1 MKIAVGNSRR
11 TKRWKN
17 KDISWEDFKRIVRTT
32 KRTTETVSEYAKM
45 KKAEQDE
52 IKDVGGF
59 VGGALREGKRR
70 NGHVLCRSMLTL
82 DMDYAV
88 PGVWE
93 QIESLYDWACCL
105 YSTHKHT
112 PEEPRL
118 RLIIPLA
125 REVSEDEYPAVG
137 RMVAK
142 EIGIDMFDDTTY
154 EPARLMYWPST
165 PSDGEFVF
173 REQDGELLDPDVYLA
188 KYIDWRDT
196 SLWPTSRRQSEVI
209 QRSLKAQAD
218 PLSKEGVVGAFCRAY
233 PIEDAIDIFLSDI
246 YERSAIEGRFDYI
259 PADSSAG
266 VVIYDGKFA
275 YSHHATDPVCGKLLN
290 AFDLVR
296 LHRFDDL
303 NEKASFQ
310 AMCDFAVNDERVK
323 RQFAEE
329 RRAAAMEDF
338 ETADDWESLLQLD
351 KKGQIKNTLTNI
363 AIILRHDPN
372 LQSIVFNQFKNMI
385 DVIGQLPWRQVKP
398 GWGDADLACAKMY
411 FERIYGIWSPTK
423 FKDALL
429 GVVSSERVY
438 HPVKE
443 YLDGLSWDGVE
454 RLDTLL
460 IDYLGAEDTPYVRAV
475 TRKTFVAA
483 VARIYEP
490 GIKFDSI
497 LVLNG
502 PQGIGKSTFF
512 ARLGREWYSDSLAIS
527 DMKDKTAAEKLQG
540 YWILELGEL
549 AGIRKMDVE
558 TVKSFVTR
566 TDDKYRHAYG
576 VNVESHPRSCVIVG
590 STNSDGGF
598 LRDITGNRRFWPVR
612 VLGGGKYKPWDLI
625 DVDQIWAEAIERYRL
640 GEELFLKGEL
650 AEEAVSQQRDAMEA
664 DDREGLVAEYLETL
678 LPEDWEGMDLYQRR
692 NFLSGSDF
700 GDETRVGTIR
710 RNQVCN
716 LEIWCE
722 CFGRPREA
730 IRKSD
735 SYEIEAILNKI
746 GGWEKYTGGKT
757 GKKHVPLYGSQR
769 VFVRTKNT
777 DSGSWADHGH
787 NNSVPYLPSVPVN

>member
-246 YERSAIEGRFDYI
+246 YERSTIEGRFDYI